1 MAPLQKAFLLTTC
14 LFLFSWG
21 SALAQGLPPATLF
34 GTGQQIC
41 NYQYAIPNG
50 GNCVTYG
57 PALEQKLSAVQQDV
71 DRIKLQYVSTNS
83 VLREELRKLRQQVY
97 WEVLVV
103 SV

>member
-1 MAPLQKAFLLTTC
+1 MAKIQLQQVLFTTAWFLC
-14 LFLFSWG
+14 AWG
-21 SALAQGLPPATLF
+21 SAVAQGLPPATLF

-71 DRIKLQYVSTNS
+71 DRSKLQYVSQNTII
-83 VLREELRKLRQQVY
+83 LEEIRKLRQQVSEMY
-97 WEVLVV
+97 FAA
-103 SV
+103 

>member
-1 MAPLQKAFLLTTC
+1 MAPLQQV
-14 LFLFSWG
+14 FLFTTSLLLSSLG

-57 PALEQKLSAVQQDV
+57 PALEQKLSAVQQDM
-71 DRIKLQYVSTNS
+71 DRIKLQYVSENTI
-83 VLREELRKLRQQVY
+83 LREELRKLRQQVR
-97 WEVLVV
+97 V
-103 SV
+103 